1 MRLTASPLRAYNM
14 TMFRTFSL
22 ALRKYLGPS
31 VCPMVRYLFPVSF
44 LYEPAKT
51 ITWFSPDPTPLGT
64 PEKTIAKILERIVL
78 ICLHGNGIGLYCFGT
93 YFTSFYFDTLLAEMT
108 VPTFHLISVLLR
120 LASTAIESAYEI
132 THFIVTRMDESLVWL
147 IDEVLVLK
155 HRHGLNRSK
164 NRRDVS
170 RLPSQPSQRR

>member
-1 MRLTASPLRAYNM
+1 
-14 TMFRTFSL
+14 
-22 ALRKYLGPS
+22 
-31 VCPMVRYLFPVSF
+31 MVRYLFPVSF

-51 ITWFSPDPTPLGT
+51 ITWFSPDPTPIGYAGENNCKDPGT
-64 PEKTIAKILERIVL
+64 NSFDFVCMGMGSGYIVL
-78 ICLHGNGIGLYCFGT
+78 ELILPLFISTL
-93 YFTSFYFDTLLAEMT
+93 LLAEMT